1 MKLKFEPDLEF
12 QIDAI
17 QSVTDLFK
25 GLPPKQSKFEISP
38 WKPNGAIFNDL
49 GVGNSLM
56 LEKDQLLMN
65 LHTVQER
72 NLVPKSRFLIGEGN
86 PYLFPNFSVEMETG
100 TGKTYV
106 YLRTIFELNRMY
118 DFKKFIVVVPSVAIR
133 EGVLSSICLTNRISK
148 ARMGS
153 SL

>member
-72 NLVPKSRFLIGEGN
+72 NLVPKSRFL
-86 PYLFPNFSVEMETG
+86 
-100 TGKTYV
+100 
-106 YLRTIFELNRMY
+106 
-118 DFKKFIVVVPSVAIR
+118 
-133 EGVLSSICLTNRISK
+133 
-148 ARMGS
+148 
-153 SL
+153 